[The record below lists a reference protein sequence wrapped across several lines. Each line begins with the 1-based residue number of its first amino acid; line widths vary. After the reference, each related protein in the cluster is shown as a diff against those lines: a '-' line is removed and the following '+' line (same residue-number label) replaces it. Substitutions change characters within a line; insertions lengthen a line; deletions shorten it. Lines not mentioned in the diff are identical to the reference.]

1 LTRALIDVAHFGTF
15 PHDPNQLSH
24 AMRSPTS
31 RPTAELFGLRRGK
44 SLFKNTTGGSRRIF
58 NQRGMTLAEV
68 IVGMLILAFVAAGA
82 VALVTTSYQISE
94 RTRLSDNARAVL
106 RTYGDQFLTL
116 EPDSFAAAANLVGQN
131 PQQFMDLRNDPT
143 HTAATITESIGEHGG
158 TVVAATITR
167 SVSFVDIAT
176 GDNISPGTQNQAGY
190 LLRGTFTASYQFA
203 GKTQSVSFSLMRA
216 CVTQ

>member
-1 LTRALIDVAHFGTF
+1 
-15 PHDPNQLSH
+15 
-24 AMRSPTS
+24 MRSPAPTS
-31 RPTAELFGLRRGK
+31 FSEFFGK
-44 SLFKNTTGGSRRIF
+44 SQSKSFINNKIVNPSRILK
-58 NQRGMTLAEV
+58 QRGMTLVEV
-68 IVGMLILAFVAAGA
+68 IVGVLILALIAAGA
-82 VALVTTSYQISE
+82 LTVVTTSYQISE
-94 RTRLSDNARAVL
+94 KTRLSDNARAVL

-143 HTAATITESIGEHGG
+143 HTAATITESIGAHGS
-158 TVVAATITR
+158 TVVEATITR

-203 GKTQSVSFSLMRA
+203 GKPQSVSFTLMRA